1 MKNILRKNGIELTEY
16 AHKLHAVYN
25 YINNGDNLMFPL
37 YLQFSDIKPQ
47 LVVYLHFYIA
57 VKKFI
62 QSKYTLNYKYC
73 LSL

>member
-16 AHKLHAVYN
+16 ARKLHAVYN

-47 LVVYLHFYIA
+47 LVIYLHFYIA
-57 VKKFI
+57 VKK
-62 QSKYTLNYKYC
+62 
-73 LSL
+73 

>member
-1 MKNILRKNGIELTEY
+1 M
-16 AHKLHAVYN
+16 

-47 LVVYLHFYIA
+47 LVIYLHFYIA
-57 VKKFI
+57 VKKLI
-62 QSKYTLNYKYC
+62 QSKYKLNYKYC